1 MIAKNSSEN
10 KLYLLE
16 QLLRVRNAE
25 TMLAEKYKLQIMKTP
40 THFGVGQEAVAVGV
54 CAAIDKSDY
63 VYSHHRSHNHYIA
76 KGGDFYALAAELLGR
91 ESGCSKGRG
100 GSVHLTDF
108 DAGFVASTAILGETV
123 AAAVG
128 SALSISMDKK
138 DNVVVSF
145 FGDATLEEGIFYECL
160 IFASLKNLPVL
171 FVCENNG
178 YATESPIEV
187 RQPEGTSFCDRV
199 NAFGVKSKKIDGNDV
214 EKVFEETNNAIQY
227 MSEHKKPFFL
237 ECTTYRWLEHVG
249 PNYDHDLNRTYRTVA
264 ELEKWKEKCPVKRLS
279 ERLLHDKI
287 ITDDELNILN
297 NKINEELNSEF
308 ERAQESSWPSKD
320 TLFENTY

>member
-1 MIAKNSSEN
+1 MKNKSPSEI

-16 QLLRVRNAE
+16 QLLFVRNAE
-25 TMLAEKYKLQIMKTP
+25 LMLAEKYKLQIMKTP

-54 CAAIDKSDY
+54 CAALNKSDY
-63 VYSHHRSHNHYIA
+63 VYSHHRSHNHYLA
-76 KGGDFYALAAELLGR
+76 KGGNFFALAAELLGR
-91 ESGCSKGRG
+91 EDGCSNGRG

-128 SALSISMDKK
+128 SALSLSMDKK
-138 DNVVVSF
+138 NNLVASF

-178 YATESPIEV
+178 YATESPMGV
-187 RQPEGTSFCDRV
+187 RQPEGTNFCERV

-214 EKVFEETNNAIQY
+214 EKVYEETNNAIQY
-227 MSEHKKPFFL
+227 MNEYKKPFFL

-249 PNYDHDLNRTYRTVA
+249 PNYDHELNRTYRTVT
-264 ELEKWKEKCPVKRLS
+264 ELDEWKEKCPVKRIS
-279 ERLLHDKI
+279 EQLLQEKI
-287 ITDDELNILN
+287 ITDNELSKLDHQIKEKLT
-297 NKINEELNSEF
+297 SEF